1 MDDFTERFCASHRSK
16 GCISLAASD
25 SFPGK
30 GRHMSSHKLT
40 QATDI
45 RMPSR
50 LDRWKVAIAIGAAVT
65 LSPVIVLVL
74 VVALATALPVL
85 PLLATLFVG
94 FWLRNHGAPAPALA
108 RRPLGRA
115 AVLLGASRVDWR

>member
-1 MDDFTERFCASHRSK
+1 
-16 GCISLAASD
+16 
-25 SFPGK
+25 
-30 GRHMSSHKLT
+30 MSSHKLT
-40 QATDI
+40 RATDI

-50 LDRWKVAIAIGAAVT
+50 LDRWKVAIAIVAAVA
-65 LSPVIVLVL
+65 LSPVIGLVL
-74 VVALATALPVL
+74 IVAVATALPVL

-94 FWLRNHGAPAPALA
+94 FWLRSQHQSPASALA